1 MIDTEISMAA
11 EQIGNVRIVCVGDVM
26 LDRFVYGDVSRISPE
41 APVPVC
47 RVLSERTMLGGAGN
61 VVRNLDAV
69 GVTSHLISVI
79 GVDEPAN
86 ELQELLGQLK
96 SVTPH
101 FVFVNTRQT
110 TVKERFISRSQH
122 LLRVDRESV
131 KLVSKETSAKIIEH
145 VTKIISGVDALI
157 ISDYGKGVLPE
168 GTISAIISSAK
179 KEDIPVIVDPKGK
192 DYSRY
197 RGATLITPNQR
208 ELAEASHMSLE
219 GNGDIGEAA
228 KKIAEENGIA
238 NVLVTRSSEGM
249 TLVTK
254 DKVEHL
260 SAEAQEVFDV
270 SGAGDTVV
278 AIVSAAIA
286 GKLPLITG
294 ARLANIAAGI
304 VVGKMGTA
312 TIFGQ
317 DLTSAIRRHDYFLP
331 TEAKVNELP
340 TALAQISEWRGTGQK
355 IGFTNGCFDL
365 IHPGHITLLTKA
377 RKACDKLI
385 VGLNTDQSVKLIKGQ
400 NRPIQDEMGRS
411 TVLASLAC
419 VDLVILFS
427 EETPQNLIEVIHPD
441 VLVKGADYKLED
453 VVGADTVQS
462 YGGNV
467 LLVDIE
473 VGHSTTGTIARIIK

>member
-179 KEDIPVIVDPKGK
+179 KEDIPVIV
-192 DYSRY
+192 
-197 RGATLITPNQR
+197 
-208 ELAEASHMSLE
+208 
-219 GNGDIGEAA
+219 
-228 KKIAEENGIA
+228 
-238 NVLVTRSSEGM
+238 
-249 TLVTK
+249 
-254 DKVEHL
+254 L
-260 SAEAQEVFDV
+260 S
-270 SGAGDTVV
+270 
-278 AIVSAAIA
+278 
-286 GKLPLITG
+286 
-294 ARLANIAAGI
+294 
-304 VVGKMGTA
+304 
-312 TIFGQ
+312 
-317 DLTSAIRRHDYFLP
+317 
-331 TEAKVNELP
+331 
-340 TALAQISEWRGTGQK
+340 
-355 IGFTNGCFDL
+355 L
-365 IHPGHITLLTKA
+365 IHI
-377 RKACDKLI
+377 
-385 VGLNTDQSVKLIKGQ
+385 
-400 NRPIQDEMGRS
+400 
-411 TVLASLAC
+411 
-419 VDLVILFS
+419 
-427 EETPQNLIEVIHPD
+427 
-441 VLVKGADYKLED
+441 
-453 VVGADTVQS
+453 
-462 YGGNV
+462 
-467 LLVDIE
+467 
-473 VGHSTTGTIARIIK
+473 